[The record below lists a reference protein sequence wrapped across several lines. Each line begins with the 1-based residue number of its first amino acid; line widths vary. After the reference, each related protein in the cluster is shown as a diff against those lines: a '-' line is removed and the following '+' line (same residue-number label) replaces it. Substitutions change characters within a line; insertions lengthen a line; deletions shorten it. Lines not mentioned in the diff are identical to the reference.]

1 MHVIHVGPY
10 ADRLRRDP
18 AALLSAWPAL
28 HEVPAA
34 VRAGGTR
41 VSVVQAAAADAR
53 VQRDGIDYHFIRVR
67 GTHSGALRVA
77 HAVRALHPDTV
88 HVHGLRFP
96 LHVFALRRA
105 LPRVPIVAQD
115 HADRV
120 PAGPRAWV
128 ERRLMRGVDAVVFTS
143 AAQARPFLES
153 GMLPQRVRVIA
164 APESSSS
171 FMTGDVAAARR
182 AAGIDGDPCVV
193 WVGRL
198 HEVKDPLTALE
209 AFRITLDTLP
219 RARLWCVF
227 TDAPLLERV
236 HEHLQAHPGLGAAVT
251 LLGRVPRSGVEQL
264 LRAADIFLA
273 SSRSEST
280 GFALMEAL
288 ACGAAPVVSDIP
300 AFRALTDDG
309 RVGALFPAGDAPA
322 AARAIVNV
330 ANALPPR
337 ESVRAHFDTHL
348 SVAALGRRLGTAYV
362 DVHARRRRRRICLLV
377 PGGVDRS
384 GTHRVIPCILALIE
398 RLARNVDLHVLA
410 LKQETER
417 RSYDLLGARVH
428 CVPRHSRTAAL
439 RWLLRHGAEYDF
451 DLLHALWMHPQG
463 TAAAAAG
470 ALLRRP
476 VLLHINGGDLA
487 DVRDIRFGGH
497 ASMTGRLRLRA
508 ARAGAVHVTVPSEAQ
523 VHRAREL
530 GFSAERLT
538 LGVPLDRW
546 PVRAPRPRRPG
557 AALRLLSVGSLNR
570 VKDHAT
576 LLHAVAL
583 LRGRGIAVRLDC
595 VGEDTLQGECEA
607 LAADLGLG
615 QCVRFHGFL
624 PYGALRA
631 RFEDADALIV
641 SSLFEADP
649 IAALE
654 AAIAGIAVIGTAV
667 GHLAEWTP
675 DASLVCAPSDPAA
688 LAACI
693 AAIDGDEPRR
703 LELARAAQ
711 AIAVEHDADRAADR
725 VLALYEELAVHA

>member
-34 VRAGGTR
+34 VRHGGTR
-41 VSVVQAAAADAR
+41 VSVVQAAATDEHVER
-53 VQRDGIDYHFIRVR
+53 EGIDYHFVAVR
-67 GTHSGALRVA
+67 NTHGGALRIA
-77 HAVRALHPDTV
+77 QAVRRLEPDAV

-115 HADRV
+115 HADRA
-120 PAGPRAWV
+120 PAGLRAWM
-128 ERRLMRGVDAVVFTS
+128 ERHLMAGVDAVVFTS
-143 AAQARPFLES
+143 ADQARPFLKS
-153 GMLPQRVRVIA
+153 GVLPQRVSVIA

-171 FMTGDVAAARR
+171 FMTGDAGAARS

-198 HEVKDPLTALE
+198 HDVKDPLTALE
-209 AFRITLDTLP
+209 AFRIALGTLP

-227 TDAPLLERV
+227 TDAPLLDRVQER
-236 HEHLQAHPGLGAAVT
+236 LRMHPDLAAAVT

-280 GFALMEAL
+280 GFALLEAL

-300 AFRALTDDG
+300 AFRTLTGDG
-309 RVGALFPAGDAPA
+309 EVGALFPVGDARG
-322 AARAIVNV
+322 AARALVDV
-330 ANALPPR
+330 AHSLPPR
-337 ESVRAHFDTHL
+337 ESVRAHFDTHF
-348 SVAALGRRLGTAYV
+348 SAAALGRRLGTAYAGV
-362 DVHARRRRRRICLLV
+362 LERRRRRRICLLV

-398 RLARNVDLHVLA
+398 RLARSVDLHVLA
-410 LKQETER
+410 LKQETNR
-417 RSYDLLGARVH
+417 QSYDLLGARVH
-428 CVPRHSRTAAL
+428 CMPRHSRTAAL
-439 RWLLRHGAEYDF
+439 RWLLRHRAEYDF

-470 ALLRRP
+470 ALLRVP

-487 DVRDIRFGGH
+487 DLRDIRFGGRS
-497 ASMTGRLRLRA
+497 SMAGRLRLRA
-508 ARAGAVHVTVPSEAQ
+508 ARAGAVHVTVPSETE
-523 VHRAREL
+523 VCRAREL
-530 GFSAERLT
+530 GFPAERLT
-538 LGVPLDRW
+538 LGVSVDRW
-546 PVRAPRPRRPG
+546 PMRAPRPRDSG
-557 AALRLLSVGSLNR
+557 AMLRLLSVGSLNR

-583 LRGRGIAVRLDC
+583 LRGRGIAVRLEC
-595 VGEDTLQGECEA
+595 VGEDTLDGESVRLTEA
-607 LAADLGLG
+607 LGLS
-615 QCVRFHGFL
+615 QSVRFHGFL
-624 PYGALRA
+624 PYDALRE
-631 RFEDADALIV
+631 RFENADALVV
-641 SSLFEADP
+641 SSRFEADP

-667 GHLAEWTP
+667 GHLVEWAP
-675 DASLVCAPSDPAA
+675 EAALVCEPSDPQA
-688 LAACI
+688 LATCI
-693 AAIDGDEPRR
+693 AAVAGDEPRR
-703 LELARAAQ
+703 LQLARAAQ
-711 AIAVEHDADRAADR
+711 AIAVEHDADRAAER
-725 VLALYEELAVHA
+725 VLALYEELAAHA